1 MNNKLYQLN
10 NDLKKILFLFVFTL
24 TVGVTVGVFYL
35 QVTTKLTPDG
45 TVSRYKGD
53 IAEEEFEIPENY
65 PKSIGELLLT
75 THNHIIGFSFIFILL
90 GLIFYFNSIING
102 KLKMFFIIEPFIST
116 SVTFGSLWLVR
127 FVHENFVYLT
137 IISAVLLYF
146 SFYLMS
152 FITMYEL
159 IFKKNSSR
167 QTL

>member
-35 QVTTKLTPDG
+35 QVTTELTPDG

-65 PKSIGELLLT
+65 PKSISELLLT